1 MLRKDMDLEMIQER
15 LSLLRAEMRKREI
28 DIYVVP
34 TSDFHES
41 EYVGEHFKARKFITG
56 FTGSA
61 GTAVITM
68 EEAGLWTDG
77 RYFVQA
83 ENQLK
88 GSTVTLYRMGEEGVP
103 AVDEYIE
110 KNLKEGGCLGFDGR
124 VVNGRWGRKLE
135 ALVAVKHG
143 RLHVN
148 EDLIDLIWTDRPEL
162 SKAPAFLLE
171 EKYSGRST
179 KAKLADIRAKMAED
193 GANVHIL
200 TCLYDIAW
208 ILNIRG
214 GDIAHVPVVLSYLV
228 LTETECIWFLQEE
241 VLDDA
246 VNAYLTKNQI
256 QTRPYNAIYEY
267 VTEIPAD
274 AVVLMSCGE
283 TNYRICSSLK
293 KDIRIVDK
301 PNPSMLMRAIKNQT
315 EVDNTR
321 VAHVKDGVAFT
332 KFMYWLKTNIG
343 KIPMTEISAS
353 DYLEER
359 RREQENFIDLS
370 FGTISAYGANAA
382 MMHYS
387 ATPESDT
394 ELKPEG
400 FLLVDSG
407 GHYYEGTTDI
417 TRTIALGAITDEMR
431 LHFTT
436 VCRSNLNLANAK
448 FLYGCSGL
456 NLDILARG
464 PLWSMGID
472 YKCGTGH
479 GVGYILNVHEGP
491 NGFRWRVVPE
501 RNDSGVLE
509 EGMITTDEPG
519 VYLEGK
525 YGIRTEN
532 ELVCH
537 KAEKNE
543 YGQFMEFE
551 NITYAPIDLD
561 AIDPEEM
568 TGRERKLLNDYHKKV
583 YEVLSPYMT
592 AEENEWLKKYT
603 RAI

>member
-1 MLRKDMDLEMIQER
+1 MITERLAALRKEM
-15 LSLLRAEMRKREI
+15 AKRNI
-28 DIYVVP
+28 SIYVVP
-34 TSDFHES
+34 TADFHES

-83 ENQLK
+83 EKQLQ

-103 AVDEYIE
+103 TVNEFIE
-110 KNLKEGGCLGFDGR
+110 QKLKEGGTIGFDGR
-124 VVNGRWGRKLE
+124 VVNTRWGLQLKE
-135 ALVAVKHG
+135 IAKKKNGALYVE
-143 RLHVN
+143 
-148 EDLIDLIWTDRPEL
+148 EDLIDLIWKDRPAL
-162 SKAPAFLLE
+162 AKTPMFILE
-171 EKYSGRST
+171 EKYSGKST
-179 KAKLADIRAKMAED
+179 KTKLEELRAAMEKEGADT
-193 GANVHIL
+193 HIL
-200 TCLYDIAW
+200 TSLYDIAW
-208 ILNIRG
+208 LLNVRG
-214 GDIAHVPVVLSYLV
+214 NDIECVPVVLSFLI
-228 LTETECIWFLQEE
+228 LTKTDCTWFLQEE
-241 VLDDA
+241 ILTDEIR
-246 VNAYLTKNQI
+246 AYLNENHIK
-256 QTRPYNAIYEY
+256 TRPYEEVYAAAAEL
-267 VTEIPAD
+267 PAD
-274 AVVLMSCGE
+274 AKVLLDRACV
-283 TNYRICSSLK
+283 NYRICNNLK
-293 KDIRIVDK
+293 DSITIVDGA
-301 PNPSMLMRAIKNQT
+301 NPTELMKAIKNPV

-321 VAHVKDGVAFT
+321 AAHVKDGVAFT
-332 KFMYWLKTNIG
+332 KFMYWLKQNIG
-343 KIPMTEISAS
+343 KEKITEISAS
-353 DYLEER
+353 DYLEKC
-359 RREQENFIDLS
+359 RREQEGLIELS
-370 FGTISAYGANAA
+370 FNTISAYGPNAA

-387 ATPESDT
+387 ATPESDA

-417 TRTIALGAITDEMR
+417 TRTIVLGPITDEMR

-456 NLDILARG
+456 NLDILSRG
-464 PLWSMGID
+464 PLWQMGID

-479 GVGYILNVHEGP
+479 GVGYLLNVHEGP

-501 RNDSGVLE
+501 RHDNGTLE

-561 AIDPEEM
+561 AIDPDEM
-568 TGRERKLLNDYHKKV
+568 TGTERKLLNDYHKKV
-583 YEVLSPYMT
+583 YETISPYLT
-592 AEENEWLKKYT
+592 VEEKEWLKKYT

>member
-1 MLRKDMDLEMIQER
+1 MIKER
-15 LSLLRAEMRKREI
+15 LAALREEMAKRNI
-28 DIYVVP
+28 SIYVVP
-34 TSDFHES
+34 TADFHES

-68 EEAGLWTDG
+68 DEAGLWTDG

-83 ENQLK
+83 EKQLQ
-88 GSTVTLYRMGEEGVP
+88 GSTVTLFRMGEEGVP
-103 AVDEYIE
+103 TVNEFVE
-110 KNLKEGGCLGFDGR
+110 QKLQEGGTIGFDGR
-124 VVNGRWGRKLE
+124 VVNTRWGLQLAEIAKKKKGSLYVE
-135 ALVAVKHG
+135 
-143 RLHVN
+143 
-148 EDLIDLIWTDRPEL
+148 EDLIDLIWKDRPAL
-162 SKAPAFLLE
+162 AKTPMFLLE
-171 EKYSGRST
+171 EKYSGKST
-179 KAKLADIRAKMAED
+179 KTKLEELRAAMEKEGADT
-193 GANVHIL
+193 HIL
-200 TCLYDIAW
+200 TSLYDIAW
-208 ILNIRG
+208 LLNVRG
-214 GDIAHVPVVLSYLV
+214 NDIECVPVVLSFLI
-228 LTETECIWFLQEE
+228 LTKTDCTWFLQEDILTDE
-241 VLDDA
+241 IRS
-246 VNAYLTKNQI
+246 YLKENHI
-256 QTRPYNAIYEY
+256 QTRPYEEVYAAAAEL
-267 VTEIPAD
+267 PGD
-274 AVVLMSCGE
+274 AKVLLDRACV
-283 TNYRICSSLK
+283 NYRICNNLK
-293 KDIRIVDK
+293 DSITIVDG
-301 PNPSMLMRAIKNQT
+301 PNPTELMKAIKNPV

-332 KFMYWLKTNIG
+332 KFMYWLKQNIG
-343 KIPMTEISAS
+343 KEKITEISAS
-353 DYLEER
+353 DYLEKC
-359 RREQENFIDLS
+359 RREQEGLIELS
-370 FGTISAYGANAA
+370 FNTISAYGPNAA

-417 TRTIALGAITDEMR
+417 TRTIALGPITDEMR

-456 NLDILARG
+456 NLDILSRG
-464 PLWSMGID
+464 PLWQMGID

-479 GVGYILNVHEGP
+479 GVGYLLNVHEGP

-501 RNDSGVLE
+501 RHDNGTLE

-561 AIDPEEM
+561 AIDPNEM
-568 TGRERKLLNDYHKKV
+568 TGTERKLLNDYHKKV
-583 YEVLSPYMT
+583 YETISPYMT
-592 AEENEWLKKYT
+592 AEEKEWLKKYT

>member
-1 MLRKDMDLEMIQER
+1 MITER
-15 LSLLRAEMRKREI
+15 LAAIRKEMAKRNI
-28 DIYVVP
+28 SIYVVP
-34 TSDFHES
+34 TADFHES

-83 ENQLK
+83 EKQLQ

-103 AVDEYIE
+103 TVNEFIE
-110 KNLKEGGCLGFDGR
+110 QKLKEGGTIGFDGR
-124 VVNGRWGRKLE
+124 VVNTRWGLQLKE
-135 ALVAVKHG
+135 IAKKKNGALYVE
-143 RLHVN
+143 
-148 EDLIDLIWTDRPEL
+148 EDLIDLIWKDRPAL
-162 SKAPAFLLE
+162 AKNPMFILE
-171 EKYSGRST
+171 EKYSGKST
-179 KAKLADIRAKMAED
+179 KTKLEELRAAMEKEGADT
-193 GANVHIL
+193 HIL
-200 TCLYDIAW
+200 TSLYDIAW
-208 ILNIRG
+208 LLNVRG
-214 GDIAHVPVVLSYLV
+214 NDIECVPVVLSFLI
-228 LTETECIWFLQEE
+228 LTKTDCTWFLQEE
-241 VLDDA
+241 ILTDEIR
-246 VNAYLTKNQI
+246 AYLNENHIK
-256 QTRPYNAIYEY
+256 TRPYEEVY
-267 VTEIPAD
+267 VAAAELPAD
-274 AVVLMSCGE
+274 AKVLLDRACV
-283 TNYRICSSLK
+283 NYRICNNLK
-293 KDIRIVDK
+293 DSITIVDGA
-301 PNPSMLMRAIKNQT
+301 NPTELMKAIKNPV

-321 VAHVKDGVAFT
+321 AAHVKDGVAFT
-332 KFMYWLKTNIG
+332 KFMYWLKQNIG
-343 KIPMTEISAS
+343 KEKITEISAS
-353 DYLEER
+353 DYLEKC
-359 RREQENFIDLS
+359 RREQEGLIELS
-370 FGTISAYGANAA
+370 FNTISAYGPNAA

-387 ATPESDT
+387 ATPESDA

-417 TRTIALGAITDEMR
+417 TRTIVLGPITDEMR

-456 NLDILARG
+456 NLDILSRG
-464 PLWSMGID
+464 PLWQMGID

-479 GVGYILNVHEGP
+479 GVGYLLNVHEGP

-501 RNDSGVLE
+501 RHDNGTLE

-561 AIDPEEM
+561 AIDPDEM
-568 TGRERKLLNDYHKKV
+568 TGTERKLLNDYHKKV
-583 YEVLSPYMT
+583 CETISPYLT
-592 AEENEWLKKYT
+592 VEEKEWLKKYT